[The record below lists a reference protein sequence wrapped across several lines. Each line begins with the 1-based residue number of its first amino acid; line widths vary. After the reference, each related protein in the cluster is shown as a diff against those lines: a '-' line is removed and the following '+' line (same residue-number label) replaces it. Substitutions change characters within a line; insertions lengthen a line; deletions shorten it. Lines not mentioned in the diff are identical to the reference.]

1 MRFNHFVRSKVI
13 NPNWNQF
20 NIGNNM
26 EGSLDGTNVKQ
37 VGGVWVV
44 GMITK
49 PKNVD
54 VPVQTL
60 IDSNIGIIGGRR
72 SSRRSSHRS
81 SRRRS
86 SRHRS
91 SRRVKK

>member
-1 MRFNHFVRSKVI
+1 MDSAIQPFLKVQSD
-13 NPNWNQF
+13 NANNTNWRQF

-60 IDSNIGIIGGRR
+60 VTLNPGIIGGRR
-72 SSRRSSHRS
+72 SSRRRSSSRRSRRSSHR
-81 SRRRS
+81 
-86 SRHRS
+86 
-91 SRRVKK
+91 VKK

>member
-13 NPNWNQF
+13 TPTTRT
-20 NIGNNM
+20 GT
-26 EGSLDGTNVKQ
+26 SLILATIWKAVWTAGTNVKQ

-60 IDSNIGIIGGRR
+60 IGSNIGIIGG
-72 SSRRSSHRS
+72 RRSSHRS

-86 SRHRS
+86 SR
-91 SRRVKK
+91 RVKNK